1 MAAVAI
7 ETEFSA
13 ITDSELS
20 VLADCEEKIEKGL
33 KTFYEVGQALLTI
46 RDKRLY
52 RADYPTFETYCV
64 KRWGIARQHAYRLI
78 DAAGVITNLSPIG
91 DKDSSDVTHGT
102 QKLPQTESQV
112 RPLTQ
117 LETPEEQREVWQEVT
132 EKAEEEGRK
141 VTAKDVQTAV
151 DERKNPSQYITQSN
165 DNEWY
170 TPIQY
175 IEAARIV
182 LGQFDL
188 DPASNPLANET
199 VCAHKFFTKE
209 DDGLSKP
216 WIGKLWL
223 NPPYGK
229 ECREFVGKLI
239 TEYSSGNVEEA
250 ILLVNAN
257 STDTAWF
264 QPLWDH
270 LICFTNHRINFY
282 QADGVEKNGST
293 HGSVFVYLGR
303 NRDLFAKTFSAFGAV
318 VQRFAA

>member
-20 VLADCEEKIEKGL
+20 VLADCEQKIEKGL
-33 KTFYEVGQALLTI
+33 KTFYEVGRALLTI
-46 RDKRLY
+46 RDERLY
-52 RADYPTFETYCV
+52 RAEYSTFEEYCA
-64 KRWGIARQHAYRLI
+64 KRWGMAHRHANRLI
-78 DAAGVITNLSPIG
+78 GAVEVIDNLGPMG
-91 DKDSSDVTHGT
+91 PK
-102 QKLPQTESQV
+102 PQSERQT

-117 LETPEEQREVWQEVT
+117 LEPEEQREVWQEVT
-132 EKAEEEGRK
+132 ERAEAEGRK
-141 VTAKDVQTAV
+141 VTAKAVQTAV
-151 DERKNPSQYITQSN
+151 EEKKNPSQYITQSN

-170 TPIQY
+170 TPSQY

-229 ECREFVGKLI
+229 ECREFVSKLI
-239 TEYSSGNVEEA
+239 SEYSAGNVEEA

-264 QPLWDH
+264 QPLWDY
-270 LICFTNHRINFY
+270 LICFTHHRINFY
-282 QADGVEKNGST
+282 QADGAEKSGST
-293 HGSVFVYLGR
+293 HGSVFIYLGR
-303 NRDLFAKTFSAFGAV
+303 NRDMFARTFSAFGAV
-318 VQRFAA
+318 VHRYAP